1 MKMAMELAAA
11 AAEGATGCPPNLCC
25 NKTLK
30 KYQRPNTPD
39 DLMMLLRK

>member
-11 AAEGATGCPPNLCC
+11 AEGATGCPANLCC
-25 NKTLK
+25 NKTHN
-30 KYQRPNTPD
+30 KYQRLNTPD

>member
-25 NKTLK
+25 NKTHN
-30 KYQRPNTPD
+30 KYQQPNTPVI
-39 DLMMLLRK
+39 